1 MLIII
6 TMIMTTKMT
15 TNLNS
20 VIDSNK
26 HVSKSHII
34 YIQQ

>member
-26 HVSKSHII
+26 HILITVNI
-34 YIQQ
+34 